1 MDIRRRKKNKTI
13 LFVIEIKLKTHKK
26 KKKCLNQRKFLKNS
40 FKIFF
45 SLLSAT
51 VVPKPVN
58 KKEIPTTS
66 TSNNKKKIK
75 KAKKNLEPST
85 SKKSSDELDSERLK
99 AYGVST
105 KKLKRLLFNKKQD
118 AINFKKQNLK
128 K

>member
-1 MDIRRRKKNKTI
+1 MI
-13 LFVIEIKLKTHKK
+13 LFVIKIKLKTHKK
-26 KKKCLNQRKFLKNS
+26 KRESLNQRKFLKNH

-58 KKEIPTTS
+58 KKEIPTSS
-66 TSNNKKKIK
+66 TSKNKKKIK
-75 KAKKNLEPST
+75 KAKKNLQPST
-85 SKKSSDELDSERLK
+85 SKKSPDELDSERLK

-118 AINFKKQNLK
+118 ALNIKKQKLEK
-128 K
+128 